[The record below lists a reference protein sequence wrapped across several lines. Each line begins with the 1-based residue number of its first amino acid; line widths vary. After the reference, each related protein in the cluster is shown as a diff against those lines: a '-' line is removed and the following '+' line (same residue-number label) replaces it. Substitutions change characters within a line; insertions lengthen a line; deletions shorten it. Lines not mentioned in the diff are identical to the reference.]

1 MHKFWKCSFNVL
13 HDICWDKT
21 ALRNWAYYRMA
32 CVHSWFS
39 ACLYVCLVR
48 TLLSHHFLLSN
59 DKNFQLYSKPW
70 RRRVTSFLFSL
81 AHDKVVLLCANLVL
95 KTDSNT
101 RPNYVAAVTIQS
113 SRYSRICLKL
123 NVKHTCRKTQTLS
136 LDSSLKNTAL
146 L

>member
-1 MHKFWKCSFNVL
+1 MSPFQPWEGLFRSVVRRKQAKAGCWAWGVL
-13 HDICWDKT
+13 GPPWGV
-21 ALRNWAYYRMA
+21 L
-32 CVHSWFS
+32 S
-39 ACLYVCLVR
+39 R
-48 TLLSHHFLLSN
+48 TVLLLSVWKARK
-59 DKNFQLYSKPW
+59 DTAGCYGA
-70 RRRVTSFLFSL
+70 RGGGRASFLFSL